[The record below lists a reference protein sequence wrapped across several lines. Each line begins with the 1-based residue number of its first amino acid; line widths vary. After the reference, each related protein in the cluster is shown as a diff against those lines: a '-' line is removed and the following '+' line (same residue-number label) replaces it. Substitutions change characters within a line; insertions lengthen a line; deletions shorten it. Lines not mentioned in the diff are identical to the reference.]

1 MQNELLFFSFS
12 FFIQANFACILFLL
26 NSFFL
31 SVNHI
36 IQCSSKV
43 DEPILIKL
51 SHNDQ
56 WPSPQMPNDPW
67 PRQRSFEVTG
77 VKFHFFSSKCIFF
90 YKQHAILT
98 WVGHMTRHQ
107 SVSMGCTQ
115 IWGQRSLRGH
125 FRSES
130 KNLQNVSSFT
140 NNMWYW
146 HELVIWLDISRCL
159 WGVHRFG
166 VKGHLGVISGPNP
179 KIFKNVSSFT
189 NNMWYWQKLVIWL
202 DISRCLWGLI
212 GFEVKGH

>member
-1 MQNELLFFSFS
+1 M
-12 FFIQANFACILFLL
+12 
-26 NSFFL
+26 
-31 SVNHI
+31 
-36 IQCSSKV
+36 

-51 SHNDQ
+51 GHNDQ
-56 WPSPQMPNDPW
+56 WPSPQMSNDPW
-67 PRQRSFEVTG
+67 PRQRSFKVTG

-90 YKQHAILT
+90 YKQHVILT

-166 VKGHLGVISGPNP
+166 VKGHEGVISGPNP

-189 NNMWYWQKLVIWL
+189 NNMWYWQELVIWL
-202 DISRCLWGLI
+202 DISQCLWGLI

>member
-1 MQNELLFFSFS
+1 MLPQ
-12 FFIQANFACILFLL
+12 ILFNECVGYPYPPSVFYTGEFRLYSVSL
-26 NSFFL
+26 KFFL

-56 WPSPQMPNDPW
+56 WPSPQMSNDPW

-90 YKQHAILT
+90 YKQHVILT

-166 VKGHLGVISGPNP
+166 IKGH
-179 KIFKNVSSFT
+179 
-189 NNMWYWQKLVIWL
+189 
-202 DISRCLWGLI
+202 
-212 GFEVKGH
+212 